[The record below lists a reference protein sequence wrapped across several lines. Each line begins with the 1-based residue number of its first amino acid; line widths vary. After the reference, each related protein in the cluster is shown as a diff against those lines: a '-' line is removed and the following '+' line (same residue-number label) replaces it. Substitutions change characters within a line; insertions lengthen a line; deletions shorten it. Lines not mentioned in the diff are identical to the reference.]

1 MDLRYSRE
9 ATVGAIVIAAILI
22 FIFGTMWLSGRSVNR
37 GDLLHIQFANVS
49 GLKKASPVRISGV
62 AVGRVEEIVFED
74 VGKVRVGVSLP
85 AKITPRV
92 DATATIVSISLVGDY
107 AVDFDPGHAA
117 EPLPRGRTIIG
128 RRQVELSDRAQVLGE
143 KADTLMTN
151 LQAFVNPQTAE
162 NLNAAIT
169 SLQQTMATLNRQL
182 PATAGQLNRTM
193 ASFQELSGQLNRT
206 LQQPGLQRALNGSD
220 SLVAGLSAMSR
231 QLAVTGAR
239 LDSVMRVVQSG
250 QGTLGKLA
258 TDSALYWSVVGAT
271 RSMDSLLTELRKHP
285 GKLNISPEIK
295 IF

>member
-1 MDLRYSRE
+1 
-9 ATVGAIVIAAILI
+9 
-22 FIFGTMWLSGRSVNR
+22 MWLSGRSVNR
-37 GDLLHIQFANVS
+37 GNLLHIRFANVA

-85 AKITPRV
+85 GKITPRV
-92 DATATIVSISLVGDY
+92 DAAATIVSISLVGDY
-107 AVDFDPGHAA
+107 AVDLDPGRAA
-117 EPLPRGRTIIG
+117 EPLPKGRTIIG

-151 LQAFVNPQTAE
+151 LQAFINPQTAE

-169 SLQQTMATLNRQL
+169 SLQRTMATMNRQL

-193 ASFQELSGQLNRT
+193 ASFQQLSGQLNRT
-206 LQQPGLQRALNGSD
+206 LQQPGLQRALGGSD
-220 SLVAGLSAMSR
+220 TLVTNLSAMSK
-231 QLAVTGAR
+231 QLAVTSAR
-239 LDSVMRVVQSG
+239 LDSVLAIVQSG
-250 QGTLGKLA
+250 RGTLGKLA
-258 TDSALYWSVVGAT
+258 TDSTLYWSIVGTT
-271 RSMDSLLTELRKHP
+271 RSLDSLLVELKKHP